1 MGEPAISQPNSAAP
15 LAIEVSVE
23 AGAWP
28 DEDRLTAIASTSV
41 EAVLAE
47 LDEAFPPET
56 ELSLVFTDDAAI
68 RVLNRDWRG
77 KDKPTNV
84 LSFPA
89 PEPLPGVEMPASL
102 GDIVLAYETV
112 AREAR
117 DENKRF
123 EHHLTHL
130 IVHGFLHLLGFDH
143 ENEREAE
150 EMEAT
155 ERRVL
160 ARLRIADPYADI
172 SINNGEALPVQ
183 RTER

>member
-1 MGEPAISQPNSAAP
+1 MGEPAISQPHPAP
-15 LAIEVSVE
+15 LSIEASVE

-28 DEDRLTAIASTSV
+28 DEDRLTAIASAAV
-41 EAVLAE
+41 EAVLSE
-47 LDEAFPPET
+47 LDEVFPSET

-68 RVLNRDWRG
+68 RVLNRDWRD

-102 GDIVLAYETV
+102 GDIVLAFETV
-112 AREAR
+112 AREA
-117 DENKRF
+117 EAESKSF

-143 ENEREAE
+143 EDEAE
-150 EMEAT
+150 ADEMEAT

-160 ARLRIADPYADI
+160 ARLGIADPYADI
-172 SINNGEALPVQ
+172 SINNGEALPGQ